1 MRKSEKT
8 STGLTRRTM
17 LGAATALP
25 LFAIS
30 TRRGEA
36 AEFTPKLAT
45 GQDPTHPVNRRAQE
59 AIDRIR
65 EATSGRV
72 DMKLFPANQLGSDT
86 DLLSQVR
93 NGGVEFFNQSCSVLA
108 TLTQAAGIVNTGF
121 AFTDYGSVWK
131 AVDGPLGDYIRA
143 EIAKVGLVAPAR
155 FWDNGFRQV
164 TSSTRPIRKPADLEG
179 FKIRVPPAPM
189 LTSVFKSLGA
199 GATPINFNELY
210 SSLQTKVVEGQENA
224 LAITASA
231 RLYEVQKS
239 CSMTGH
245 VWDGYILLANR
256 RAWASYPADVK
267 KIITAELDRSGVDER
282 ADIAALS
289 ETLRKDLTAKGIE
302 FIDVDRAEFRA
313 ALSKTTFY
321 ADWKEKYGPEA
332 WGLLE
337 AAVGK
342 LA

>member
-1 MRKSEKT
+1 MKKPEKT
-8 STGLTRRTM
+8 ITGLTRRTM
-17 LGAATALP
+17 LSGAAALP
-25 LFAIS
+25 LFAIL

-45 GQDPTHPVNRRAQE
+45 GQDPTHPVNKRAQE

-86 DLLSQVR
+86 DLLAQVR

-121 AFTDYGSVWK
+121 AFTDYGNVWK

-143 EIAKVGLVAPAR
+143 EIAKVGLVAPVR

-231 RLYEVQKS
+231 RLYEVQKY

-245 VWDGYILLANR
+245 VWDGYIILANR
-256 RAWASYPADVK
+256 RAWASYPDDVK
-267 KIITAELDRSGVDER
+267 KIISAEFDKSGADER

-313 ALSKTTFY
+313 ALSKTSFY
-321 ADWKEKYGPEA
+321 ADWKEKYGAEA

-342 LA
+342 LG